1 MEWGEGG
8 SLENIKGCKSCHVKS
23 KAFVQWPPE
32 RYFLS
37 SRLRSGGI
45 PAGLLETNS
54 VTLLLEIIK
63 FESDR
68 QASRAGLGARRM
80 AMRIEICDVIGLDGN
95 DKNTDFKAFG
105 KWPFHFPAATR
116 RLLICKVTR
125 FRGPFS
131 PAKKQVFKEPTDFN
145 RSS

>member
-1 MEWGEGG
+1 MGGGGEFREHKRMQIVTRQVEG
-8 SLENIKGCKSCHVKS
+8 IR
-23 KAFVQWPPE
+23 QWPPE

-37 SRLRSGGI
+37 SRLRGWRHPGRSSRDQ
-45 PAGLLETNS
+45 LCRS
-54 VTLLLEIIK
+54 FLLEIIK

-80 AMRIEICDVIGLDGN
+80 AMRIKICVVIGLDGN

-125 FRGPFS
+125 FR
-131 PAKKQVFKEPTDFN
+131 
-145 RSS
+145 